1 MPTAA
6 RLVAAILLAILGWV
20 LSDLIRPLMPEGTDF
35 GWFNYVN
42 AFIGLCVGWIVMG
55 SRAGRRLVSVINN
68 GITGAAVMVVW
79 GLAVHSS
86 YEMFRL
92 AMRNRYDGPME
103 AVTAIFLIA
112 SEFGIMIATVPVIVT
127 FFIGAVIAGP
137 ATEYAA
143 KKWR

>member
-6 RLVAAILLAILGWV
+6 RLVAAVLLAILGWI
-20 LSDLIRPLMPEGTDF
+20 LSVQIRPLMPEGTAF

-42 AFIGLCVGWIVMG
+42 ALIGFCVGWVAVG
-55 SRAGRRLVSVINN
+55 SRAGRGFVPGINN
-68 GITGAAVMVVW
+68 GLTGVAVLFIW

-112 SEFGIMIATVPVIVT
+112 SEFGLMIATVPVLVAAVV
-127 FFIGAVIAGP
+127 GAVIVGLVADV
-137 ATEYAA
+137 AA
-143 KKWR
+143 RRWR

>member
-55 SRAGRRLVSVINN
+55 SRAGRGLVSVINN